1 MSKRDATVAIEGK
14 VPKQPQRRTQ
24 RERSET
30 TKKRILQAAATV
42 LREHGYAGFR
52 TEVVA
57 QEAGL
62 SRGAMLHHFP
72 RKNDLLIATHKE
84 LYKRALEESLRVMK
98 KNAKANDLDAM
109 IADGEA
115 FFLGGHF
122 FSVLDVVLS
131 AFTDPDL
138 RDEILNISRNAR
150 LPIEQAW
157 RERLSASV
165 PQALADD
172 IVFMTLNMIRGYAM
186 RTLWDEDS
194 ERYKRMVSMWKQ
206 MIELLC
212 AQYGANTGV
221 SMRQL
226 TGVNARRNI
235 G

>member
-1 MSKRDATVAIEGK
+1 MSKRDATGVIEGMD
-14 VPKQPQRRTQ
+14 PKRPQQRTQ

-30 TKKRILQAAATV
+30 TKKQILEAATKV

-84 LYKRALEESLRVMK
+84 LYDRALEENLKVME
-98 KNAKANDLDAM
+98 KNGKANDLDAV

-131 AFTDPDL
+131 TSTDPEL
-138 RDEILNISRNAR
+138 RDKILNISRNAR

-157 RERLSASV
+157 QERLSSSI
-165 PQALADD
+165 PEALADD
-172 IVFMTLNMIRGYAM
+172 IVFMTFNMIRGYSM
-186 RTLWDEDS
+186 RTLWDDDS
-194 ERYKRMVSMWKQ
+194 ERYKRMISIWKQ
-206 MIELLC
+206 MVELLC
-212 AQYGANTGV
+212 AQHGF
-221 SMRQL
+221 SICQ
-226 TGVNARRNI
+226 
-235 G
+235 